1 MPFDPSQIPLFSVI
15 RIPYEF
21 EGVEEPKRF
30 VVIGHVS
37 SFAICVKVTSRM
49 ERYARAELAAGVVI
63 YEEGEVQCLQRR
75 TAVQPDNQIPIAYE
89 QLVRHQ
95 RANRLEILE
104 IGRASCRERV

>member
-1 MPFDPSQIPLFSVI
+1 
-15 RIPYEF
+15 
-21 EGVEEPKRF
+21 
-30 VVIGHVS
+30 
-37 SFAICVKVTSRM
+37 M

-95 RANRLEILE
+95 RANRLEIL
-104 IGRASCRERV
+104 GTMLASFRERLLRAIENSITMEERKKARLRAIL